1 MSNKEMGL
9 ELLGGTLFFVFLIAV
24 IGIFAPQF

>member
-9 ELLGGTLFFVFLIAV
+9 ELLGGTLLFVFLIAV